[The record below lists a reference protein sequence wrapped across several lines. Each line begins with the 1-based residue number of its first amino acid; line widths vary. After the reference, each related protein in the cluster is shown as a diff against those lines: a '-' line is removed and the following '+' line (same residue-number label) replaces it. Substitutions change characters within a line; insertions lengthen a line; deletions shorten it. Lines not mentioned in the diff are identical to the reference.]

1 MAHFFIFSSSCPP
14 FNTFRDDAFL
24 QMMNDVSGENEFKPL
39 TIPHLKI
46 FLNAEHN
53 TFKKASRQ
61 EVLDHHE
68 EANQNQFC
76 QFPHDGTTLLNEC
89 NHQAFGM
96 QCVDAKFRH
105 NSVIAFSFRT
115 PLSQEAEKVAELS
128 EEVCTECFDLEFNH
142 VFSSSEKDLGAST
155 VAKELNEE
163 KVECYMCQGE
173 KWVLVLS
180 EN

>member
-68 EANQNQFC
+68 EANENQFC
-76 QFPHDGTTLLNEC
+76 QFTHDGATLLYKDK
-89 NHQAFGM
+89 HQAFGM
-96 QCVDAKFRH
+96 QFADAKFSH
-105 NSVIAFSFRT
+105 N
-115 PLSQEAEKVAELS
+115 K
-128 EEVCTECFDLEFNH
+128 NH
-142 VFSSSEKDLGAST
+142 HIIKLR
-155 VAKELNEE
+155 KWLN
-163 KVECYMCQGE
+163 
-173 KWVLVLS
+173 
-180 EN
+180 